1 MGDTEKAAPEEE
13 KKPEPE
19 KKEPVEQPSHDEA
32 TAAEKTEPKG
42 VTAIVEAIKGEAA
55 KPDQAGTGEVKAEP
69 PKPGLFFPDIRKVQ
83 EKKSAGIGP
92 KSDLHP
98 PARPEIARQDAPSA
112 ETPAEEVEEEP
123 EIKDVQRPPPKAPA
137 NARRPPTQPSS
148 KKKKSK
154 AVLIGGDYWVG
165 GVYDTT
171 PEGAARPSYGLAID
185 RFKQTDYKIIM
196 FMAEYLKGEGYIQE
210 AHPTLVVRFALNFLF
225 NGIEEEMVVKEGR
238 A

>member
-1 MGDTEKAAPEEE
+1 MGDTEKTAPATEE

-19 KKEPVEQPSHDEA
+19 KKEPVEQPNHDEA
-32 TAAEKTEPKG
+32 TAAEKPESKG
-42 VTAIVEAIKGEAA
+42 VAAIVEAVKGEVA
-55 KPDQAGTGEVKAEP
+55 KPEQAGTGEVKTEP
-69 PKPGLFFPDIRKVQ
+69 PKPGLFFPDMQKLQ

-98 PARPEIARQDAPSA
+98 PARPEIARQDTPSA
-112 ETPAEEVEEEP
+112 ETPEEEVEEEP
-123 EIKDVQRPPPKAPA
+123 EIKDVQRPPPKAPTD
-137 NARRPPTQPSS
+137 ARRPPTQPSS
-148 KKKKSK
+148 KKKS
-154 AVLIGGDYWVG
+154 APIFIGGDYWVG

-185 RFKQTDYKIIM
+185 RFKQSDYKKIM
-196 FMAEYLKGEGYIQE
+196 FMAKYLKGEGYIPE

-225 NGIEEEMVVKEGR
+225 NGIEEEMTVKEGR